1 MPDTVT
7 ADDLEVDV
15 LPRCAYCGWPTLVG
29 NTVCYGHSDL
39 PPLDPGLPDYV
50 LHEDTAS

>member
-1 MPDTVT
+1 MPDDT
-7 ADDLEVDV
+7 ATAELEQQ

-39 PPLDPGLPDYV
+39 PPLDPGSPDYV
-50 LHEDTAS
+50 IEEEAA